1 MLINFVGWFLFIV
14 ALASYPYLVLTV
26 LALGLV
32 AGLLTR
38 RAVSSPS
45 SSTATQKP
53 MTGADHE
60 LPILNEDWIGEEVLS
75 IDDLGIPP
83 AVQAHGARFR
93 KPARY
98 VIELGLDE
106 YALYAADGE
115 LLDLCF
121 LE

>member
-1 MLINFVGWFLFIV
+1 M
-14 ALASYPYLVLTV
+14 LTV

-38 RAVSSPS
+38 RAVSSQS
-45 SSTATQKP
+45 SSVATQKP

-75 IDDLGIPP
+75 IDDPGIPP
-83 AVQAHGARFR
+83 ALQAHGARFR

-98 VIELGLDE
+98 VIELGPGE

-115 LLDLCF
+115 LLDLCW
-121 LE
+121 LD